1 MFMTENNFGAVA
13 NFKREIVLGARK
25 CANLGTNQQGLF
37 KSPTNILMKSCLQT
51 ARFSSVQYYF
61 YIRDKVKNA

>member
-25 CANLGTNQQGLF
+25 CANLGTNQHGLF

-51 ARFSSVQYYF
+51 ARFSSFQYYF